1 MSCRIKGGSV
11 ASDAV
16 VSSVSDGAFTKLN
29 NQFTNIVGG
38 KKKGK
43 PRPSGGMCMIC
54 GGSKQNLM
62 KHFDEFDN
70 TGLRRVHNKKGG
82 ASTSAAPLFN
92 ISYDYTPG
100 LYKPPHGLQIDRALN
115 YEATNMMASESAS
128 SFGGFNKVAEYGNMT
143 DLSDGTFVYGGARKS
158 KSTRK
163 PSSKTS
169 KGTKSPKTGSTKT
182 SKKSPSKTSRSP
194 ATKPSTKTP
203 RRKQT

>member
-100 LYKPPHGLQIDRALN
+100 LYKPAHGLHIDRTLN
-115 YEATNMMASESAS
+115 HEATNMMASESAS
-128 SFGGFNKVAEYGNMT
+128 SFGGFNKVAQYGNMT
-143 DLSDGTFVYGGARKS
+143 DLSDGTFIYGGARKS
-158 KSTRK
+158 KPTKKS
-163 PSSKTS
+163 SSKTGKASTTKTPKKSSS
-169 KGTKSPKTGSTKT
+169 KSKPTTTKSGTK
-182 SKKSPSKTSRSP
+182 
-194 ATKPSTKTP
+194 AP